1 MIFIEKDEVILAV
14 LRGRRN
20 KKHTKDTLTASLQ
33 NTLAVLHKIRYNGCD
48 KEYKRMICIL

>member
-1 MIFIEKDEVILAV
+1 MIFIEKEEVILAV
-14 LRGRRN
+14 LR
-20 KKHTKDTLTASLQ
+20 TLTASLQ